1 MNTIE
6 ELIQKECPVGVEFKE
21 LETIGEFISG
31 LSGKSKD
38 DFVNGNAKFI
48 TYMNV
53 YSNPALNLEVEDKVK
68 INEGEKQN
76 LIEKG
81 DILFTGSSETP
92 DECGM
97 SSVVLDE
104 VTEPTYLN
112 SFCFGF
118 RLFDKSNFDFGYL
131 KHLFRGKTLRALIAK
146 TANGVTRYNVS
157 KKLFAKIEIPVPPLS
172 VQHKIVE
179 ILDKFTSLEAELEAE
194 LEARKK
200 QYEYYRNQLLDFT
213 GREDVE
219 WKTLGECGEFIRG
232 GGLQKKD
239 FTETGFPCIHYG
251 QIHTRYNTHTSHTV
265 AFTSEEYASKLKK
278 AQYGDLLI
286 ATTSEDV
293 DACCKAVTW
302 LGNSEVAVSGDMY
315 IYRHTQN
322 PRFMS
327 YLFKTKQFA
336 DYKKTAAT
344 GTKVVRVS
352 GDSMANFKF
361 AFPSLAE
368 QEKIASILDKFEA
381 LINGQTASLAAE
393 IKARH
398 QQYEYYRDRL
408 LTFSRKEN

>member
-6 ELIQKECPVGVEFKE
+6 ELIQKECPEGVEFKALGE
-21 LETIGEFISG
+21 VCEIAIGEFVHKNFQNDAYPYPVYNGGTSNTGFYKEYNREAHNVIISARG
-31 LSGKSKD
+31 ANAGYVNKVETRYWAGNSCYSIWSKNDLILSFYFLFYVLK
-38 DFVNGNAKFI
+38 
-48 TYMNV
+48 Y
-53 YSNPALNLEVEDKVK
+53 
-68 INEGEKQN
+68 NEKN
-76 LIEKG
+76 LIKSQEKG
-81 DILFTGSSETP
+81 GGLPAI
-92 DECGM
+92 
-97 SSVVLDE
+97 
-104 VTEPTYLN
+104 
-112 SFCFGF
+112 
-118 RLFDKSNFDFGYL
+118 
-131 KHLFRGKTLRALIAK
+131 
-146 TANGVTRYNVS
+146 S
-157 KKLFAKIEIPVPPLS
+157 KKQIQLFEIPVPPLS

-398 QQYEYYRDRL
+398 QQYEYYRDKL
-408 LTFSRKEN
+408 LSFKRKD

>member
-6 ELIQKECPVGVEFKE
+6 ELIQKECPEGVKFKE

-118 RLFDKSNFDFGYL
+118 RLFSKSNFDFGYL

-219 WKTLGECGEFIRG
+219 ITKLGDLVLFRNGKGHEKIISQDGNFIVVNSKFISTGGKVVKYCSEQIVPLYKDDILMVMSDLPDGKALAKCFRVDQDNLYTLNQRIG
-232 GGLQKKD
+232 
-239 FTETGFPCIHYG
+239 
-251 QIHTRYNTHTSHTV
+251 
-265 AFTSEEYASKLKK
+265 AFTNIKSKRITTLFLKYQLDRNKQLLKFDNGVDQTNLRKDDILNILIYIPPLSE
-278 AQYGDLLI
+278 QHRI
-286 ATTSEDV
+286 
-293 DACCKAVTW
+293 VT
-302 LGNSEVAVSGDMY
+302 
-315 IYRHTQN
+315 
-322 PRFMS
+322 
-327 YLFKTKQFA
+327 
-336 DYKKTAAT
+336 
-344 GTKVVRVS
+344 
-352 GDSMANFKF
+352 
-361 AFPSLAE
+361 
-368 QEKIASILDKFEA
+368 ILDKFEA
-381 LINGQTASLAAE
+381 LINGQTASLSAE

-398 QQYEYYRDRL
+398 QQYEYYRDKL
-408 LTFSRKEN
+408 LSFKRKD